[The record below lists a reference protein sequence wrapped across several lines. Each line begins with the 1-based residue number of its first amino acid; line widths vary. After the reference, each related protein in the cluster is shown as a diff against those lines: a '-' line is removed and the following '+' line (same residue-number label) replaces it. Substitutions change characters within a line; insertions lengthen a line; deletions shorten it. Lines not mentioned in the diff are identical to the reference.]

1 MQYFPRPI
9 STPVK
14 PPSPHGATTDF
25 DGGIYAELMART
37 GEGDAFDRHVL
48 ASAIV
53 HATTDDT
60 RALTVALGLDSPVLT
75 ELLETCFSGWRR
87 ILGPNAA
94 AGDAGEPEIEEEDFR
109 ALLLAHRSSGA
120 RIEEWLAHIIVR
132 RSLCPDHLWRNLG
145 VRSRKEL
152 SETLFRHFRALAE
165 QNVRDMRW
173 KKFFYREMCKTEGIL
188 ICKSP
193 VCDTCP
199 DFAECFGPEL

>member
-1 MQYFPRPI
+1 MHYFPRAI
-9 STPVK
+9 TTPVK
-14 PPSPHGATTDF
+14 PPSPHGATTGF
-25 DGGIYAELMART
+25 DGSFYVDLMALR
-37 GEGDAFDRHVL
+37 GQGDPFDRHVL

-53 HATTDDT
+53 RARSDDK
-60 RALTVALGLDSPVLT
+60 RPLTEALGLDGPVLA
-75 ELLETCFSGWRR
+75 ELLETCFPGWQR
-87 ILGPNAA
+87 ILGPSAA
-94 AGDAGEPEIEEEDFR
+94 AGDTGEPEIEEEDFR

-152 SETLFRHFRALAE
+152 SDTLFRHFRALAE

-173 KKFFYREMCKTEGIL
+173 KKFFYRAMCQTEGIL

-199 DFAECFGPEL
+199 DFAECFGPET